1 MTLLVPNDKPDLLIG
16 AADLY
21 DWSKIRVWAQ
31 SARDSGFDGT
41 IALLTYRVGADVA
54 ENAAKFN
61 IDLYQIDHDPFG
73 RPIEHNTRGRDT
85 QAHQMRFFHAWQ
97 LLVTDDYWKQFR
109 YVISTDVRD
118 VYFQGNPSTWLREHA
133 DELSVFTGKSL
144 VASSEGIR
152 YGKEAWGADNMLN
165 GFGPLVYDVA
175 KEWTIYNVGV
185 VAGLSEQMMG
195 LFLTLYNMTHQR
207 YIPSDQSAYNILVN
221 QTMKTNFLTT
231 NHDDGWACQCGT
243 VADPTKPHLL
253 DALDDNTPAI
263 LGDKNP
269 YVVGKDLPYT
279 IIHQY
284 DRSPRI
290 NALVEAKYGK

>member
-1 MTLLVPNDKPDLLIG
+1 MTVLMPKDKPDLLIG

-31 SARDSGFDGT
+31 SVRDSGFDGT
-41 IALLTYRVGADVA
+41 IALLTYRVGADVV
-54 ENAAKFN
+54 ENASKFGV
-61 IDLYQIDHDPFG
+61 DLYQIDHDPFG

-97 LLVTDDYWKQFR
+97 LLATDDYWKQFR

-118 VYFQGNPSTWLREHA
+118 VYFQRNPSAWLREK
-133 DELSVFTGKSL
+133 ENYLSVFTGKNL
-144 VASSEGIR
+144 VASSEGIT

-175 KEWTIYNVGV
+175 KNWTIYNVGV

-221 QTMKTNFLTT
+221 QTMAHNFMTT
-231 NHDDGWACQCGT
+231 NHNDDWACQVGT

-253 DALDDNTPAI
+253 NTADDPLPKIQSNMVI
-263 LGDKNP
+263 NER
-269 YVVGKDLPYT
+269 GKPFT
-279 IIHQY
+279 IVHQY
-284 DRSPRI
+284 DRNPTILRDI
-290 NALVEAKYGK
+290 VEAKYGK